1 MLVKIFQLDLENP
14 GTFRPYHDNPALQG
28 EGFEKNYNL
37 VFNGELDASTLDHV
51 FTILNTCT
59 PKGYTGRTLSVSDI
73 VGIYNDKSWNK
84 GWTYHFCDS
93 IGWKD
98 IDFKDATIDTNS
110 IMEFLRGGK

>member
-1 MLVKIFQLDLENP
+1 MLVKIFQLDHENP
-14 GTFRPYHDNPALQG
+14 GSFHPYLNNPALQG

-37 VFNGELDASTLDHV
+37 VFNGELEAFSLDHI

-59 PKGYTGRTLSVSDI
+59 PKGYTGHSLSVSDI
-73 VGIYNDKSWNK
+73 VGIYEWHK

-93 IGWKD
+93 IGWRD